1 MRLEMFKSFLNE
13 SRLEKWANEI
23 ESFAGL
29 TENFTPKD
37 LRHVAAKIQLKFN
50 LGKGLAFWGWG
61 CHVITTELK
70 PCY

>member
-1 MRLEMFKSFLNE
+1 MFKSFLNE

-23 ESFAGL
+23 ETFAGL

-50 LGKGLAFWGWG
+50 LGKGSSINDVASFGG
-61 CHVITTELK
+61 EGVILLRK
-70 PCY
+70 N

>member
-50 LGKGLAFWGWG
+50 LGKGSSFGGGGVML
-61 CHVITTELK
+61 LRQN
-70 PCY
+70 